1 MKKTEGN
8 AAHMVTGGAGR
19 SSGML
24 GAGASAGGGSI
35 CSLASK
41 NAVSLL
47 KVSIT
52 PVPLVKLPTVRHPT
66 QTTVWHHFLRAF
78 LVTVPTSFCQDP
90 LAMLEW
96 HAQGKAEHCVPA
108 EGIIS

>member
-8 AAHMVTGGAGR
+8 AAHLVACGAGR

-24 GAGASAGGGSI
+24 GPGASAVGGSI

-52 PVPLVKLPTVRHPT
+52 PDPPVKLPTARHPNKPP
-66 QTTVWHHFLRAF
+66 FGF
-78 LVTVPTSFCQDP
+78 
-90 LAMLEW
+90 
-96 HAQGKAEHCVPA
+96 
-108 EGIIS
+108 IS